1 MPGRRRTD
9 IDKQIILA
17 HLPLE
22 IQYACL
28 YWVYHLK
35 GSKRRV
41 RDGDEI
47 HRFLERYLLHWL
59 EALSLIGRVSES
71 VGMIDELQSMTD
83 VSYPAILY
91 PSL

>member
-1 MPGRRRTD
+1 MPGKPRAD
-9 IDKQIILA
+9 IDKQTILA
-17 HLPLE
+17 CLPLE
-22 IQYACL
+22 VQYACL

-71 VGMIDELQSMTD
+71 VGMIDELRSMTN
-83 VSYPAILY
+83 VSYPVILY